1 MQHLIKIFI
10 VVLLVG
16 FTFNSR
22 SSVNEL
28 VNLSDEYFDFSE
40 VELGQEES
48 DSLTIENISSS
59 TIRITEIDLWGE
71 FLDFDYYSNCRG
83 TLAVGETCDIELL
96 FSPNSIGDLDASLE
110 IEINGN
116 TTFEV
121 YLEGIGIL
129 EE

>member
-1 MQHLIKIFI
+1 MLLI
-10 VVLLVG
+10 LLAEWK
-16 FTFNSR
+16 R
-22 SSVNEL
+22 WQ
-28 VNLSDEYFDFSE
+28 NLDTKPR
-40 VELGQEES
+40 
-48 DSLTIENISSS
+48 TI
-59 TIRITEIDLWGE
+59 
-71 FLDFDYYSNCRG
+71 YSNCRG